1 MAAQRSNFTR
11 RQFLAGAGGAGA
23 AGLVAG
29 GLGGFFGGRASKDG
43 GGGKG
48 GGGGG
53 EITVGAGVPVT
64 GPFAGDGQE
73 MLRGLKLGV
82 DEINASGGV
91 GGRQIQLSELDT
103 KLQEPDV
110 MASVMRK
117 LVSDGVAAI
126 FSPFTSYPSSEYDIV
141 AEAGMPMFHVNTYQ
155 GNLDYVKEKG
165 ITNIYE
171 GCPSQIWYG
180 PGFQV
185 VVNDIIAS
193 GAWTPAS
200 KTTAIVTSN
209 DPYSL
214 TIAQEFQKGMEAD
227 GWKTLVFEQ
236 FTIPQADWGP
246 VLLKIRQEP
255 PGVIFFSDYTP
266 SDEASFMKQWQ
277 EAPTKS
283 LVYQQYAPSVP
294 EYLELAGES
303 GNGVIWS
310 TVIGGIF
317 DDEIGKKF
325 IEAYR
330 AKYNQEPGLSNAGA
344 QYDLIRL
351 WAQAAAMAG
360 DPYEFARVNQNVQN
374 MVFRG
379 VSGAFKFQPGE
390 LAPYPY
396 PDKITDP
403 SIGMPHLT
411 FQIQDGKHVLISPPP
426 YSKGE
431 FQVPAWLQS

>member
-1 MAAQRSNFTR
+1 MEMKRTQFTR
-11 RQFLAGAGGAGA
+11 RQFVAGAGGAGA

-29 GLGGFFGGRASKDG
+29 GLGGFFGGRASK
-43 GGGKG
+43 G

-53 EITVGAGVPVT
+53 GGGGGTITVGAGVPVT

-73 MLRGLKLGV
+73 MLRGLELGV
-82 DEINASGGV
+82 DEINAGGGV
-91 GGRQIQLSELDT
+91 GGRQLQLSQLDT
-103 KLQEPDV
+103 KAQETDV

-117 LVSDGVAAI
+117 FVSDEVAAI
-126 FSPFTSYPSSEYDIV
+126 FAPFTTYQSSEFDIV

-180 PGFQV
+180 PGFV
-185 VVNDIIAS
+185 AIVNDVIES

-214 TIAQEFQKGMEAD
+214 TIAQEFQKGMEAQ
-227 GWKTLVFEQ
+227 GWETLVFEE

-255 PGVIFFSDYTP
+255 PGIIFFSDYTP

-303 GNGVIWS
+303 GYGVIWS

-317 DDEIGKKF
+317 DDEIGQKF
-325 IEAYR
+325 VEAYR
-330 AKYNQEPGLSNAGA
+330 AKHNQEPGLSNAGA
-344 QYDLIRL
+344 QYDLIRM

-360 DPYEFARVNQNVQN
+360 DPYDFARVNQNLQT

-396 PDKITDP
+396 PEKIPDP

-426 YSKGE
+426 YAKGE

>member
-1 MAAQRSNFTR
+1 MATQRSNFTR

-23 AGLVAG
+23 AGLAAG
-29 GLGGFFGGRASKDG
+29 GLGGFFGGRASKSG

-53 EITVGAGVPVT
+53 TITVGAGVPVT
-64 GPFAGDGQE
+64 GAFAGDGQE
-73 MLRGLKLGV
+73 MLRGLKLGAA
-82 DEINASGGV
+82 EINANGGL
-91 GGRQIQLSELDT
+91 GGRQLELSVLDA
-103 KLQEPDV
+103 KEQQADV

-117 LVSDGVAAI
+117 FVSDGVAAI
-126 FSPFTSYPSSEYDIV
+126 FSPFTTYQSSEFDV
-141 AEAGMPMFHVNTYQ
+141 VGQAGMPMFHVNTYQ
-155 GNLDYVKEKG
+155 GNLDYVKQKG
-165 ITNIYE
+165 YTNIYE

-180 PGFQV
+180 PGFV
-185 VVNDIIAS
+185 SIVNDVIAS
-193 GAWTPAS
+193 GAWTPAAKS
-200 KTTAIVTSN
+200 TAIVTSN

-214 TIAQEFQKGMEAD
+214 TIAQEFQKGMEAQ
-227 GWKTLVFEQ
+227 GWKTLVFEK

-255 PGVIFFSDYTP
+255 PGIIFFSDYTA

-277 EAPTKS
+277 QAPTKS

-294 EYLELAGES
+294 EYLELAGKA
-303 GNGVIWS
+303 GDGVIWS

-317 DDEIGKKF
+317 DDEIGQRF
-325 IEAYR
+325 VNAYQ
-330 AKYNQEPGLSNAGA
+330 AKHNQAPGLSNAGA
-344 QYDLIRL
+344 QYDLIRF

-360 DPYEFARVNQNVQN
+360 DPYDFAQVNQNLQT

-396 PDKITDP
+396 PEKIPDP

-411 FQIQDGKHVLISPPP
+411 FQIQSGKQVLISPAP
-426 YSKGE
+426 YAKGE
-431 FQVPAWLQS
+431 FQLPDWLKS